1 MTLVVAPAD
10 LAEAYPVRHAVFV
23 LEQGVPVELE
33 RDAADATAHHVVAR
47 LDGALNGAVV
57 GAGRLVCDGP
67 VGILG
72 RLAVLPSAR
81 GQGIGAALVD
91 LLERLAW
98 SAGCDAV
105 ELHAQTHALG
115 FYLRLGYVVTG
126 PEFLEAGIPHR
137 GMRKVRPGA
146 VSSSGLRCAGG
157 QTTG

>member
-10 LAEAYPVRHAVFV
+10 LAEAYPVRCAVFV
-23 LEQGVPVELE
+23 VEQGVPVELE

-47 LDGALNGAVV
+47 LDGTVV

-81 GQGIGAALVD
+81 GQGVGAALVD

-98 SAGCDAV
+98 DAGCDAV

-115 FYLRLGYVVTG
+115 FYLRLGYAVTG
-126 PEFLEAGIPHR
+126 PEFLEASIPHQ
-137 GMRKVRPGA
+137 GMRKGRPDP
-146 VSSSGLRCAGG
+146 VSPSGHRCPGSQNAG
-157 QTTG
+157 